1 MFTIDQVED
10 IDKFCRENFCPD
22 LLDQPAENVIKTAQV
37 RCVPW
42 LKIKPLINIA
52 DQATKHINSREIGFD
67 IYDMT
72 DLENTNYNIYS
83 SDTKAEYDWHTD
95 ATSVES
101 QTDIK
106 LTVIINISTESFQG
120 GQFQLFRHGIMTAE
134 EFIRPGSMIIFPS
147 YMPHRV
153 LPVTQGTR
161 KSLSWWI
168 LGPKFR

>member
-1 MFTIDQVED
+1 MFNIDQIKQ
-10 IDKFCRENFCPD
+10 IDNFCQENFNPD
-22 LLDQPAENVIKTAQV
+22 LQDQPAENVIKTAQV
-37 RCVPW
+37 RCVSW
-42 LKIKPLINIA
+42 SKIKNLINIA
-52 DQATKHINSREIGFD
+52 DQAMKHINSREIGFD
-67 IYDMT
+67 LYDMT
-72 DLENTNYNIYS
+72 DLENTNYNVYK

-95 ATSVES
+95 AMAAGS

-134 EFIRPGSMIIFPS
+134 ELTKPGSMIIFPS
-147 YMPHRV
+147 YIPHRV

-161 KSLSWWI
+161 KSLSWWV